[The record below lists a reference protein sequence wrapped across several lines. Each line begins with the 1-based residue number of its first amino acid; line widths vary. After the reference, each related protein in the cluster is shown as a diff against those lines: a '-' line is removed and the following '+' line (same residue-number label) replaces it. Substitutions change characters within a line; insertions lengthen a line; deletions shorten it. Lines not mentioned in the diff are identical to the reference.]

1 MTADEIRAELD
12 ELNAHQTT
20 PGLAA
25 MAIDLAKAFDA
36 CTDAPTSR
44 AVVARELAALMKTV
58 RALAPVKA
66 EGDTVDDLSARRA
79 KRRGA

>member
-1 MTADEIRAELD
+1 VAADEIIAELE

-25 MAIDLAKAFDA
+25 VAIELARAFDG
-36 CTDAPTSR
+36 TDAPTSR

-66 EGDTVDDLSARRA
+66 EGDKLDDLSARRA

>member
-1 MTADEIRAELD
+1 MTSDEVRAELD
-12 ELNAHQTT
+12 ELSAYQTS

-25 MAIDLAKAFDA
+25 VALELAKAFDS
-36 CTDAPTSR
+36 TDAPTSK

-66 EGDTVDDLSARRA
+66 EGDKLDDLSARRA

>member
-1 MTADEIRAELD
+1 MIADEIRSELD
-12 ELNAHQTT
+12 ELSAHQTT

-25 MAIDLAKAFDA
+25 LAIALASAFDD
-36 CTDAPTSR
+36 TDAPTSR

-58 RALAPVKA
+58 RSLAPVKA
-66 EGDTVDDLSARRA
+66 EGDKLDDLSARRA